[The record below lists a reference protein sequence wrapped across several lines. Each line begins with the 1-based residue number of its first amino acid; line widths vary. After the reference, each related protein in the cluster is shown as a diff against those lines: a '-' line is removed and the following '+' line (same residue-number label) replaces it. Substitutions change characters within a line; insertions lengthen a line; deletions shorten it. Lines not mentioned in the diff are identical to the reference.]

1 MATNRQ
7 QMLSTLGE
15 VLQAVASW
23 AGGSVPATQDRE
35 YQNWISW
42 ANQAQEDA
50 ATRGFWSRLLAHTEL
65 EITTG
70 DDTVDLPDNFHKR
83 NGIFMLLVDGTD
95 WSDNTVQNDQGLFV
109 NLNPVTGV
117 WQVRFLGYVPTADAT
132 GELWYYYLP
141 PKLVLPSDPIFLDGK
156 MLAYYILAEY
166 YRQAERLG
174 SLDDARAEYNNRFIE
189 LLNLEQ
195 LPTRQDLVSF
205 TSHYGAR
212 GQSPSESE
220 YYGGRRTRRW

>member
-1 MATNRQ
+1 MAQNRQ
-7 QMLSTLGE
+7 QMLSTLQE
-15 VLQAVASW
+15 VMQAVAAY
-23 AGGSVPATQDRE
+23 AGGSVPSTQDRE

-42 ANQAQEDA
+42 INQAQEDA
-50 ATRGFWSRLLAHTEL
+50 ATRGFWSRLLAHVDL
-65 EITTG
+65 PITAG

-83 NGIFMLLVDGTD
+83 NGIFMLLADGVD
-95 WSDNTVQNDQGLFV
+95 WSDNTVQNEQGLFV
-109 NLNPVTGV
+109 NLNPTTGV
-117 WQVRFLGYVPTADAT
+117 WQVRFLGYTPTVDAT
-132 GELWYYYLP
+132 AELWYFYLP
-141 PKLVLPSDPIFLDGK
+141 PKLVNPTDPIFIDGK
-156 MLAYYILAEY
+156 MLAYYALAEY

-189 LLNLEQ
+189 LLNLDQ

-212 GQSPSESE
+212 GQSTSERS